1 MKQAKK
7 LSAAITALTL
17 VASAANTFGTALV
30 SDAAYGVGGNGK
42 AIMEY
47 LDRGIYA
54 VKSGSGMFVS
64 WRYNADDSDDAEFRL
79 YRDDKLIYTSK
90 AGEPTCYQ
98 DNDGAAGSKYRV
110 DCVEGGKTVNSQSC
124 KFTSGNNYFDIILY
138 QDVGH
143 TCGAFVDFVFFGYQW
158 NYRRMK

>member
-64 WRYNADDSDDAEFRL
+64 WRYNADDSDDAE
-79 YRDDKLIYTSK
+79 
-90 AGEPTCYQ
+90 
-98 DNDGAAGSKYRV
+98 
-110 DCVEGGKTVNSQSC
+110 
-124 KFTSGNNYFDIILY
+124 
-138 QDVGH
+138 
-143 TCGAFVDFVFFGYQW
+143 
-158 NYRRMK
+158 